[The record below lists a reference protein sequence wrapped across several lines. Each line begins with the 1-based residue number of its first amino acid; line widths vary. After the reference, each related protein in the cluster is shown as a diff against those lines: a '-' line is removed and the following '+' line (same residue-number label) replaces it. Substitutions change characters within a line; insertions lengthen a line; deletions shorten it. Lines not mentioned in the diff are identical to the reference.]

1 MSVVAHTLDTGN
13 AIPKFGGMGMGE
25 ETKAVFL
32 TQEELYTLHAAFEVL
47 VKGEGTYMMLRLPK
61 VVKTHRGLF
70 EKFCDALGWE
80 AWG

>member
-1 MSVVAHTLDTGN
+1 
-13 AIPKFGGMGMGE
+13 MGS

-47 VKGEGTYMMLRLPK
+47 LKGEGVYMMLRLP
-61 VVKTHRGLF
+61 VVIGTHRRLF

-80 AWG
+80 VGDELNSN